1 MKINKNGFN
10 LNTAN
15 ISNTSAA
22 ENNIVLPYT
31 GESISSA
38 ESAAVYFNVKPT
50 SVRIVLQVSQ
60 SGKIE
65 RFPIDAEK
73 EEIAEVLNRFFF
85 NSSGG
90 TRFDCGLSPY
100 WLGIWQAHFIDWKN
114 ASIYILD
121 VIDNLST
128 EDKAKI
134 EKHLT
139 R

>member
-31 GESISSA
+31 GDLPESISSA
-38 ESAAVYFNVKPT
+38 ESAAVYFNVKPA

-65 RFPIDAEK
+65 RFPIDADK
-73 EEIAEVLNRFFF
+73 EEIAEVLDKFFF
-85 NSSGG
+85 SGNG
-90 TRFDCGLSPY
+90 STRFDCGLSPY
-100 WLGIWQAHFIDWKN
+100 WLGIWQAHYIDWTK
-114 ASIYILD
+114 ASA
-121 VIDNLST
+121 N
-128 EDKAKI
+128 
-134 EKHLT
+134 